1 MWYSLP
7 RLIGFT
13 LSPSWTLSLMWRCGT
28 DIYSL
33 LLLLLLLTM
42 VV

>member
-7 RLIGFT
+7 RLIAFT

-33 LLLLLLLTM
+33 LLLLLLTM